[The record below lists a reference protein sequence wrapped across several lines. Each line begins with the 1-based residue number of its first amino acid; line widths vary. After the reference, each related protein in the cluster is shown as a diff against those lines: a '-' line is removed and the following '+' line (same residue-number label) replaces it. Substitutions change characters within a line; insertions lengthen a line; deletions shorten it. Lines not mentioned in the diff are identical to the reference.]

1 MNGTVP
7 SRLIAVHISATI
19 KKPSRLRMTCE
30 SRLNGSQSTT
40 PTSSA
45 IANVIEKC
53 WISPSS

>member
-19 KKPSRLRMTCE
+19 KKPSRLRIACE
-30 SRLNGSQSTT
+30 SCLKGSQSTR
-40 PTSSA
+40 PTSNA

-53 WISPSS
+53 RISPSL